1 MEILS
6 HLGFDFDEMA
16 RLAATNPEEFARR
29 REALIHQLV
38 KRARQPEDL
47 VSLQMDLDAMRYG
60 SAPGIRSSKRMHDMM
75 LTKLDLLDGYL
86 DIYTELAKA
95 NPE

>member
-1 MEILS
+1 MTYALTTS
-6 HLGFDFDEMA
+6 TSCPL
-16 RLAATNPEEFARR
+16 LTVEETGSRHS
-29 REALIHQLV
+29 LCVSDNLV
-38 KRARQPEDL
+38 LR
-47 VSLQMDLDAMRYG
+47 VDAMRYG

-86 DIYTELAKA
+86 DIYTELAEA